1 MTSEENQLSGTAA
14 FDAGEGAMP
23 TWSELVQEHAD
34 SVYRL
39 AYRLSGNS
47 TTRRT

>member
-34 SVYRL
+34 SVY
-39 AYRLSGNS
+39 LSLIHIS
-47 TTRRT
+47 EPTRPY